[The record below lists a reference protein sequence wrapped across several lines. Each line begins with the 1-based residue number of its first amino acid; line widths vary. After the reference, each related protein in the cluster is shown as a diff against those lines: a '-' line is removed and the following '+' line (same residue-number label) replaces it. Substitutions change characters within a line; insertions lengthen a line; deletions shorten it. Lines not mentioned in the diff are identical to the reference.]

1 MYFEEAT
8 VKEYRRKGSKPNK
21 QLNLGVNS
29 RFKKKDKVIVIGSEN
44 LKTFKQN
51 LEPKV
56 HELEEDLS
64 SCRNENRKLKE
75 DLEKLKL
82 ENEKLSSERVNFI
95 EETNKKLLEA
105 KEEIEA
111 RDLELIQI
119 QKEHKLELEAKANEI
134 RELNNKL
141 SNEKD
146 TSKTLLVG
154 LYAYEERGLLDKW
167 LDRTPQLVKEI
178 LKENPKP
185 IETTSKE

>member
-8 VKEYRRKGSKPNK
+8 VKEYQRKGSKPNK

-29 RFKKKDKVIVIGSEN
+29 RFKKKDKVLIISSEN
-44 LKTFKQN
+44 LKTFKEN

-56 HELEEDLS
+56 NELENNIESLTQENQ
-64 SCRNENRKLKE
+64 RLQNELQQAR
-75 DLEKLKL
+75 L
-82 ENEKLSSERVNFI
+82 ENERLSSERANLI

-111 RDLELIQI
+111 RDLELIQL
-119 QKEHKLELEAKANEI
+119 QKEHKQELETKASEI
-134 RELNNKL
+134 KELNSMLNH
-141 SNEKD
+141 EKD

-167 LDRTPQLVKEI
+167 LDRTPALVKEI
-178 LKENPKP
+178 FKDNPKP
-185 IETTSKE
+185 IETSSQE

>member
-8 VKEYRRKGSKPNK
+8 VREYERKGNKPNK

-29 RFKKKDKVIVIGSEN
+29 RFKKKDKVIVISSEN
-44 LKTFKQN
+44 LKSFKES

-56 HELEEDLS
+56 NELESKLNT
-64 SCRNENRKLKE
+64 CRNENKDLQKQLQELK
-75 DLEKLKL
+75 K
-82 ENEKLSSERVNFI
+82 ENERLSSERVTFI

-119 QKEHKLELEAKANEI
+119 QKEQKKELEAKANEI

-141 SNEKD
+141 GNEKD

-167 LDRTPQLVKEI
+167 LNRTPALVKEI

>member
-8 VKEYRRKGSKPNK
+8 VKEYQRKGSKPNK

-29 RFKKKDKVIVIGSEN
+29 RFKKKDKVIVISSEN
-44 LKTFKQN
+44 LKTFKEN

-56 HELEEDLS
+56 NELESKLS
-64 SCRNENRKLKE
+64 SCRNENQRLQE
-75 DLEKLKL
+75 ELQQLKL
-82 ENEKLSSERVNFI
+82 ENERLSSERVDFI

-105 KEEIEA
+105 KAEIEA
-111 RDLELIQI
+111 RDLELIQL
-119 QKEHKLELEAKANEI
+119 QKEQKQDLEVKANEI

-141 SNEKD
+141 ANEKD

-167 LDRTPQLVKEI
+167 LDRTPALVKEI